1 MNASLSYKTVSCATS
16 GQPRRPKQR
25 TEIYLARRN
34 KCKLWEKNWSLSSES
49 KINVLL
55 IELCYVINGL
65 LGISHL
71 LVISFRNI
79 SLIMRHHEALADINR
94 HLKERNQKIVQE
106 VHTLVERNA
115 VRDFFF
121 NFMPHLLYI
130 DNRHADK
137 NDWTS
142 TTAWKQCH
150 GEVILY
156 SCLAT
161 THLSV
166 SHSSLLVLCKFSSIA
181 EGKIGNYWAHLCI
194 PTSSL
199 THTHTDILDPDSHTW
214 EAAWRQNSKEPQSR
228 ERVGEKVLCLPRKS
242 KYFSF
247 CGSLRNTER

>member
-1 MNASLSYKTVSCATS
+1 MNVSLSYKTVSCATS

-65 LGISHL
+65 L
-71 LVISFRNI
+71 VISFRNI
-79 SLIMRHHEALADINR
+79 SLTMRRHEALADINR
-94 HLKERNQKIVQE
+94 RLKERNQKIVQE

-142 TTAWKQCH
+142 TTAWEQCH

-161 THLSV
+161 THLSEKLFHIPAFL
-166 SHSSLLVLCKFSSIA
+166 SCASFHQLQKERL
-181 EGKIGNYWAHLCI
+181 GTIGLTCMCT

-242 KYFSF
+242 KCFSH
-247 CGSLRNTER
+247 CGPLRNTER